1 MRKQIIPVVIM
12 LAALF
17 LFTRV
22 EAQDFSQETLG
33 KNYNQLKGSQQGL
46 DAFDDQI
53 KSILK
58 LFSSLVGSGFV
69 NTASLH
75 SVAGIDVG
83 VRGVIAAIP
92 DEFKDILP
100 NNVPNVTE
108 PFSGTNTVP
117 FPFLHASVG
126 LPANFEIM
134 AKVFSVS
141 VSDKPSSNVTLLGGA
156 LKYGLLKDNLTSPA
170 IALLAGY
177 QTILVPDE
185 YAFGAVSTLSFKG
198 FISKDL
204 SILTLY
210 GGGGVDFT
218 SLKLDIPGLP
228 PDINKRY
235 DVTYPSGTVGLTIKP
250 LPLLKVNADANL
262 GVVNNITVGVALSFR

>member
-12 LAALF
+12 LAALL

-22 EAQDFSQETLG
+22 EAQDFSQETIG
-33 KNYNQLKGSQQGL
+33 NNYNQLKGSQQGL

-75 SVAGIDVG
+75 GIGGIDVG

-92 DEFKDILP
+92 DEFKDIVP
-100 NNVPNVTE
+100 NNVPNVRD
-108 PFSGTNTVP
+108 PLSGTDTVP
-117 FPFLHASVG
+117 FPFLHASIG
-126 LPANFEIM
+126 LPANLEIT
-134 AKVFSVS
+134 AKFFTVS
-141 VSDKPSSNVTLLGGA
+141 IADKPNSNVTLLGGA
-156 LKYGLLKDNLTSPA
+156 LKYGLLKDGLTTPA
-170 IALLAGY
+170 ITLLAGY

-185 YAFGAVSTLSFKG
+185 YAFGTISTLSFKG

-204 SILTLY
+204 SLFTLY
-210 GGGGVDFT
+210 GGGGIERT
-218 SLKLDIPGLP
+218 ALTIDIPGV
-228 PDINKRY
+228 IKRDY
-235 DVTYPSGTVGLTIKP
+235 DLTYPNGTVGVRLSP
-250 LPLLKVNADANL
+250 LPLLKVNADLNL
-262 GVVNNITVGVALSFR
+262 GEVNNITVGVALSIR